1 MGLTS
6 SSCIRLKI
14 SQLQPERK
22 KKKKKKKDMYYGYLT
37 IIALGCL
44 VFIQVHIFMHY
55 ELEISQNG
63 WHEGDSFEI
72 QNM

>member
-1 MGLTS
+1 MGLTA

-14 SQLQPERK
+14 SQLHPKRIK
-22 KKKKKKKDMYYGYLT
+22 KKKKKKKDMYYGYL
-37 IIALGCL
+37 ALGCL
-44 VFIQVHIFMHY
+44 VFIQVHILMHY
-55 ELEISQNG
+55 ELNKSEWN